1 MPSLMKLT
9 IRLFIAAF
17 SLLTVSTIAFS
28 QTSDSSANVT
38 ISTVSSS
45 TINLTS
51 PGAPAS
57 ALTVRVTD
65 PNGNPIPGITVTFGV
80 NQTGCFDD
88 IQCFG
93 PPFGT
98 YGFFSQGLVN
108 VLTDSAGTASATGY
122 FGGNLPGTYDVFAQ
136 IEFLASDA
144 NAQLIGK
151 AGDVSVFFHIVQAFS
166 TISVRPGITGT
177 WYDPSQSGQGFNFE
191 VISPTQL
198 AVFFYTFDSL
208 GNNIFLEGVGP
219 FDDTTATI
227 PLYTTNG
234 GFFPPNFDPTKI
246 SRAYWGQ
253 LSVVF
258 TDCNSGSTEWT
269 VNSNYFTSFGDGGLP
284 IKRITSVPGLSCP

>member
-1 MPSLMKLT
+1 MKLA
-9 IRLFIAAF
+9 IRLCIAAL
-17 SLLTVSTIAFS
+17 SLSTVATIAFS
-28 QTSDSSANVT
+28 QASDSSANVT
-38 ISTVSSS
+38 LSNVSPS
-45 TINLTS
+45 TINLTA
-51 PGAPAS
+51 PGAPAPP
-57 ALTVRVTD
+57 LTVRVTD
-65 PNGNPIPGITVTFGV
+65 PQGNPIPGITVTFGV
-80 NQTGCFDD
+80 NVTGCFDD

-108 VLTDSAGTASATGY
+108 VLTDSVGTATATGY

-136 IEFLASDA
+136 IESLVSDT
-144 NAQLIGK
+144 NAQLLGQ
-151 AGDVSVFFHIVQAFS
+151 AGGVSIFFHIVQAFS
-166 TISVRPGITGT
+166 TLSVRPGITGT

-198 AVFFYTFDSL
+198 VVFFYTSDNL
-208 GNNIFLEGVGP
+208 GNNIFLAGVGP
-219 FDDTTATI
+219 YDDTTATI

-246 SRAYWGQ
+246 SRGYWGK

-269 VNSNYFTSFGDGGLP
+269 VDPRYSASFADGGLP
-284 IKRITSVPGLSCP
+284 IKRITSIPGLSCP